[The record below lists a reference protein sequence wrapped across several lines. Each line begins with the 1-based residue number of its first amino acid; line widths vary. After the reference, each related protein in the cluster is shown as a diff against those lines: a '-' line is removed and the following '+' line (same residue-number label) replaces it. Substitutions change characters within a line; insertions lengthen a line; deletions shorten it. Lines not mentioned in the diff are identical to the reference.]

1 MQNSNTTRFMT
12 KQEATA
18 SVPIGVYSGE
28 FLGVRPFEGESRL
41 GKDGRPMGP
50 SCVWEFA
57 IAAGAHKGAVVS
69 RITGT
74 TPTSRNSAGRMLDAI
89 VGRTTL
95 AGEQIDLE
103 TYIGKRYTL
112 TLEVSPNNPQ
122 STRVAQVLPPQVAH
136 GTSPIA
142 NGQAP
147 PPPPATETRYYVQV
161 SPGLPPET
169 MSDTELQDW
178 LVRDKRDP
186 AVVQVC
192 RLGEK
197 SWVTASSCGFKDE
210 APF

>member
-1 MQNSNTTRFMT
+1 MQNGQTTRFMT
-12 KQEATA
+12 KLEATA
-18 SVPIGVYSGE
+18 SVPVGVYTGE
-28 FLGVRPFEGESRL
+28 FLGVRPFEGDSRL

-50 SCVWEFA
+50 SCVWEFS
-57 IAAGAHKGAVVS
+57 IAAGPHKGAVVS

-89 VGRTTL
+89 VGRTTQ

-103 TYIGKRYTL
+103 AHIGRRYTV

-136 GTSPIA
+136 GVSPVA
-142 NGQAP
+142 NGPAP
-147 PPPPATETRYYVQV
+147 PPPPAPETRYYVQV

-169 MSDTELQDW
+169 MRDTELQAW
-178 LVRDKRDP
+178 LARDKRDP

-192 RLGEK
+192 RVGEK
-197 SWVTASSCGFKDE
+197 SWVTAASCGFKDE